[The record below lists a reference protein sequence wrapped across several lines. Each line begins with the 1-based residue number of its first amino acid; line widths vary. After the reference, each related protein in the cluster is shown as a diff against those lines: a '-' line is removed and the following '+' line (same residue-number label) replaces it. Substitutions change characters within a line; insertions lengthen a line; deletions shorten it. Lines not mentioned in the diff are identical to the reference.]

1 MPVPVYLMALGI
13 FAMVTSEF
21 LVGGLM
27 PQIAEDLD
35 VTIPQVGYLITA
47 FALAMTIGGPL
58 ATMALLK
65 LRPKTALLT
74 LFAVFLAGNA
84 LAGLSTSYGV
94 MVVARVITGA
104 ASSAFFG
111 VSLSVVAQIT
121 KPEMRGRAT
130 GVAMQGLMV
139 GTLLG
144 LPISILVGEQWG
156 WRAGFGAVGVIAV
169 IAAIATAVA
178 VPALD
183 HSADTVDFAE
193 EVRVFRSAKLWLA
206 LATSM
211 LIIGAT
217 FAAFSYFTPILT
229 EVTGFSRSMI
239 PLLLLAYGAATVI
252 GNVVVARLA
261 DAHAVRVLVTGLA
274 LNLVFLVVFAL
285 VVELKTPTV
294 LAMLGVGFVGVTMNP
309 AMISRVQ
316 QIANA
321 RPLLNTVHS
330 SCITL
335 GVVIGSWVGG
345 LGINAFG
352 LTAPLWVGAVLAVL
366 ALVTLL
372 PDLRQLRRRRPVQ
385 VLSVAPAVERE
396 RV

>member
-316 QIANA
+316 HIANA

-372 PDLRQLRRRRPVQ
+372 PELRQLRSPRPVQ
-385 VLSVAPAVERE
+385 VLAVAPAAERE